1 MIEVALL
8 RMKYSGNGL
17 GCQRKRDRR
26 ILRPGQGVTTEES
39 VLGRATSSAE
49 ASSSERCPANPK
61 LMTGETIPRHQRR
74 ASAFDQSQKVNHHPV
89 ECRGTGVIR
98 RGLLIVPF
106 SACPECCPAIRWL
119 TSYLFLLDVPK
130 LAGLPHRVRMFRQKD
145 KKNRIFCHD

>member
-1 MIEVALL
+1 
-8 RMKYSGNGL
+8 MKYNENGL
-17 GCQRKRDRR
+17 GCQRKFDRR
-26 ILRPGQGVTTEES
+26 ILCSGQGVTTEES
-39 VLGRATSSAE
+39 VLGWGLELGRATSSAG
-49 ASSSERCPANPK
+49 ASSSERCPANPN

-98 RGLLIVPF
+98 RGLLIVTF

-130 LAGLPHRVRMFRQKD
+130 PAGLPHRVRMFRQKD
-145 KKNRIFCHD
+145 KKNRIFCPD